1 MKESK
6 KREIVLWDE
15 QNDIKFLVFSD
26 RVAHQST
33 EFEGKIYP
41 CIKIEA
47 VKI

>member
-15 QNDIKFLVFSD
+15 QNDIKFLVCSD

-41 CIKIEA
+41 CIKIDA
-47 VKI
+47 VNI